1 MVDDSASAAPQPA
14 NRLWWA
20 VPAAAF
26 LLLVVLAMV
35 IGPPANPGGKGTS
48 YDASPAGFRAAYLVL
63 EELHYPV
70 DRSRQAAGGSVR
82 WVLEPTDTK
91 EKDVLSLDGWVRRG
105 GVVLLAV
112 TDDKY
117 AQHLGLNLTVQ
128 TKPRIPSIE
137 PAAGSDVDSL
147 DTGNARVDVA
157 GPTSRAW
164 DGVRVNNEPLV
175 TIVPHDR
182 GEIWVLRRPEVF
194 RNQNLRHPG
203 NAVLACRLAEA
214 MLRRQPGELVFDE
227 FSHGLRARPGV
238 AALLFRPPML
248 FVTLQALAPAALV
261 LWYFAPRFGP
271 VRPVSPPSRRS
282 KEEYLDAM
290 ATLLRRKGDTVDAF
304 RTVQRDLRRRVESD
318 LGMPAGTPVEQTVRE
333 AARRRA
339 VDPDRLYSL
348 LAAPG
353 PPQGAGVAALLDALH
368 QLDTARHEFFSRQPC
383 RPR

>member
-1 MVDDSASAAPQPA
+1 MIDDSASAAPPPA
-14 NRLWWA
+14 SRLWWA

-35 IGPPANPGGKGTS
+35 ISPPPDPGGKGTS
-48 YDASPAGFRAAYLVL
+48 YDASAAGFRAAYLLL

-70 DRSRQAAGGSVR
+70 ERSRQAAGGSVR

-112 TDDKY
+112 TDGKY

-128 TKPRIPSIE
+128 TKPRVPSVE
-137 PAAGSDVDSL
+137 PTAGSDVDSL
-147 DTGNARVDVA
+147 DTGDTRVDVTGPA
-157 GPTSRAW
+157 GRAW

-182 GEIWVLRRPEVF
+182 GEVWVLRRPEVF

-214 MLRRQPGELVFDE
+214 MLNRKPGELAFDE
-227 FSHGLRARPGV
+227 FCHGLRARPGV

-248 FVTLQALAPAALV
+248 FVTLQALAAAALV

-271 VRPVSPPSRRS
+271 VKPVPPPSRRS
-282 KEEYLDAM
+282 KEEYLDAV

-318 LGMPAGTPVEQTVRE
+318 LGLPAGTPVEQTVRE

-339 VDPDRLYSL
+339 IDPDRLYFL

-353 PPQGAGVAALLDALH
+353 PPQGAGAAALLDALH
-368 QLDTARHEFFSRQPC
+368 QLDTARHEFFSRQPR